1 MIKSRVYYIVWLL
14 ASLLLYLWS
23 DSWIACFLVAVSVIL
38 PLVSGLWL
46 LTEKRQIHCYFQIKD
61 IAGKGQEAKGSLC
74 VENHGF
80 LPLPR
85 LGCHLVFQNRL
96 TGEKARQDVYCSVSA
111 KKTQQLE
118 WGLSSE
124 YCGNIRVVLETIS
137 CSDVFGL
144 WKVVL
149 RPGEKSH
156 VVILPDIIQMEVTVT
171 DSDTA
176 NWESVTYSSGKRGDD
191 PSEIFGVREYLPGDS
206 LKNIHWKLS
215 GKMDDLY
222 VKELSLPI
230 ENSILLIYETAILGK
245 RRESARVRSA
255 MMEAFLS
262 VSQALAGGGHVHALG
277 WYDQE
282 KERFCCENVASED
295 DLTGMIGGL
304 LALASGRN
312 DYSSLHYYLR
322 EYIEK
327 PFAHIVYV
335 TAQEPGEELK
345 RMMEFCSVCVLHCRE
360 GKDGKENTAGEYT
373 VFSPDT
379 MEESLYQL
387 LV

>member
-176 NWESVTYSSGKRGDD
+176 NWESVTYSSVKRGDD

-262 VSQALAGGGHVHALG
+262 VSQA
-277 WYDQE
+277 
-282 KERFCCENVASED
+282 
-295 DLTGMIGGL
+295 
-304 LALASGRN
+304 
-312 DYSSLHYYLR
+312 
-322 EYIEK
+322 
-327 PFAHIVYV
+327 
-335 TAQEPGEELK
+335 
-345 RMMEFCSVCVLHCRE
+345 
-360 GKDGKENTAGEYT
+360 
-373 VFSPDT
+373 
-379 MEESLYQL
+379 
-387 LV
+387 

>member
-171 DSDTA
+171 
-176 NWESVTYSSGKRGDD
+176 
-191 PSEIFGVREYLPGDS
+191 
-206 LKNIHWKLS
+206 
-215 GKMDDLY
+215 
-222 VKELSLPI
+222 
-230 ENSILLIYETAILGK
+230 AIRQTG
-245 RRESARVRSA
+245 RV
-255 MMEAFLS
+255 
-262 VSQALAGGGHVHALG
+262 
-277 WYDQE
+277 
-282 KERFCCENVASED
+282 
-295 DLTGMIGGL
+295 
-304 LALASGRN
+304 
-312 DYSSLHYYLR
+312 
-322 EYIEK
+322 
-327 PFAHIVYV
+327 
-335 TAQEPGEELK
+335 
-345 RMMEFCSVCVLHCRE
+345 
-360 GKDGKENTAGEYT
+360 
-373 VFSPDT
+373 
-379 MEESLYQL
+379 
-387 LV
+387 